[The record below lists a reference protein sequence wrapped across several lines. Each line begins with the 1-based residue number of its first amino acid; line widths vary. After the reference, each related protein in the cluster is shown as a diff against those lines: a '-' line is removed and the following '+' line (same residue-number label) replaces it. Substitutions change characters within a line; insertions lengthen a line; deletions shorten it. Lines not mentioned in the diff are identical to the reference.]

1 MVSSVVFD
9 ASNVVGKIALNQ
21 LPLFFTHGLRT
32 ITLGM
37 VLFVC
42 SFRQLPRKDVTKF
55 FSRRSL
61 VLFLVAGNDFVVAN
75 VAMILL
81 LVSLEL
87 GPVSLVTALS
97 GTRALFVV
105 IYSTALAFKWHGAL
119 GERTT
124 SGVVTVKILSAIV
137 IVIGVAAIAI

>member
-1 MVSSVVFD
+1 M
-9 ASNVVGKIALNQ
+9 
-21 LPLFFTHGLRT
+21 
-32 ITLGM
+32 
-37 VLFVC
+37 
-42 SFRQLPRKDVTKF
+42 
-55 FSRRSL
+55 
-61 VLFLVAGNDFVVAN
+61 FLVAGNDFVVAN